1 MRKTPTRI
9 AAVAGLLL
17 LGLLIV
23 AVGGWGVLAI
33 MFSGPRDDT
42 LRNGL
47 AAAFALISLTTLI
60 ALALRRWRR
69 RALGSYLVVLVVLGV
84 WWHGIEPSNQR
95 DWLADVAELP
105 HATIEGD
112 IITVHNIRNF
122 EYRSETDYTPA
133 WYDKRFDLRKLRGVD
148 LVAVLVMFCFQIF
161 RPFLNL
167 MLWSLIMAITLY
179 PLHLRLRGKL
189 GDNEGRT
196 ATLLVVIAI
205 AILMVPIYLL
215 GASLADSV
223 EQALTT
229 VRSGN
234 FQIRP
239 PAESVAGWPLVGKPL
254 HAFWLQAS
262 TDLTGA
268 AQKFTPQIK
277 ELTITLLGK
286 LAGLGMGLL
295 VFIVA
300 LLIAGIFM
308 AYGESGRR
316 SAVEIASRLSGPERG
331 PQITELCTA
340 TIRAVAQGVVG
351 IAFIQMLLI
360 GVAFVLKGIPGAGLL
375 ALAVLLLGIM
385 QLPATLITVPV
396 IAFVITTEGATTAT
410 IVFSVYVFI
419 AGLADNVLKPL
430 LLGRGVNV
438 PMPVVL
444 IGALGGMV
452 TNGVIGLF
460 IGPVVLAVGYQ
471 LFWQWVR
478 DRPQGGKPG
487 SQ

>member
-1 MRKTPTRI
+1 MLPAPASDKALSRGLLDVLIR
-9 AAVAGLLL
+9 AGL
-17 LGLLIV
+17 I
-23 AVGGWGVLAI
+23 
-33 MFSGPRDDT
+33 
-42 LRNGL
+42 
-47 AAAFALISLTTLI
+47 
-60 ALALRRWRR
+60 
-69 RALGSYLVVLVVLGV
+69 
-84 WWHGIEPSNQR
+84 
-95 DWLADVAELP
+95 
-105 HATIEGD
+105 
-112 IITVHNIRNF
+112 
-122 EYRSETDYTPA
+122 
-133 WYDKRFDLRKLRGVD
+133 
-148 LVAVLVMFCFQIF
+148 AVLVMFCFQIF
-161 RPFLNL
+161 HPFLNL
-167 MLWSLIMAITLY
+167 MLWSLIMAITLH
-179 PLHLRLRGKL
+179 PLHQRLRGRL
-189 GDNEGRT
+189 GNNDGRT
-196 ATLLVVIAI
+196 ATLIVAFSIAV
-205 AILMVPIYLL
+205 LMVPIYLL
-215 GASLADSV
+215 GSSLADSV
-223 EQALTT
+223 ENALTM

-234 FQIRP
+234 VQIRP
-239 PAESVAGWPLVGKPL
+239 PAESVASWPLVGKPL

-277 ELTITLLGK
+277 ELVIALLGK

-300 LLIAGIFM
+300 LVIAGIFM
-308 AYGESGRR
+308 AYGESGSR
-316 SAVEIASRLSGPERG
+316 SAVEISSRLSGPERG
-331 PQITELCTA
+331 PHITALCTA

-396 IAFVITTEGATTAT
+396 IAFVFTTEGVSTAT
-410 IVFSVYVFI
+410 IVFSVYVFV
-419 AGLADNVLKPL
+419 AGLVDNVLKPL
-430 LLGRGVNV
+430 MLGRGVDV

-478 DRPQGGKPG
+478 DQPKGDGPG

>member
-1 MRKTPTRI
+1 MQPTPTSDKALSRGLLDVLI
-9 AAVAGLLL
+9 RAGL
-17 LGLLIV
+17 I
-23 AVGGWGVLAI
+23 
-33 MFSGPRDDT
+33 
-42 LRNGL
+42 
-47 AAAFALISLTTLI
+47 
-60 ALALRRWRR
+60 
-69 RALGSYLVVLVVLGV
+69 
-84 WWHGIEPSNQR
+84 
-95 DWLADVAELP
+95 
-105 HATIEGD
+105 
-112 IITVHNIRNF
+112 
-122 EYRSETDYTPA
+122 
-133 WYDKRFDLRKLRGVD
+133 
-148 LVAVLVMFCFQIF
+148 AVLVMFCFQIF
-161 RPFLNL
+161 HPFLNL

-189 GDNEGRT
+189 GNNEGRT
-196 ATLLVVIAI
+196 ATLIVVIAI

-229 VRSGN
+229 VKGGS
-234 FQIRP
+234 FHIPP
-239 PAESVAGWPLVGKPL
+239 PAESVASWPLVGKPL

-262 TDLTGA
+262 TDLTGV
-268 AQKFTPQIK
+268 AQKFTPQIR

-286 LAGLGMGLL
+286 LAGLGIGLL

-300 LLIAGIFM
+300 LMIAGIFM
-308 AYGESGRR
+308 AYGEGGTR
-316 SAVEIASRLSGPERG
+316 SAVEIASRLSGPDKG
-331 PQITELCTA
+331 AQIADLCTA

-385 QLPATLITVPV
+385 QLPATLITIPV
-396 IAFVITTEGATTAT
+396 IVFVFSTEGASTAT

-478 DRPQGGKPG
+478 DQPG
-487 SQ
+487 TEKQS